1 MSIRIFILLIFVGST
16 FSTSIFGQTIQGDW
30 YTPLRNK
37 LLHLTISNDSILFRK
52 CSFDI
57 EMREYDYVAMAYK
70 IEKKVNNHFVVLET
84 KDSVISY
91 YLLSFKL
98 ENGKNL
104 LNIESLNNK
113 FPTLADAE
121 NSIQLIEQQPMNV
134 ILFDKS
140 AIDQIRKQKDIT
152 AMTSDDFKSFA
163 QKIIELDSINASNSQ
178 KKYKLSYLYNEST
191 GRIILSELDFNPLVK
206 GHLFDSMLEKFAE
219 NPETKELFIKMTGSG
234 K

>member
-1 MSIRIFILLIFVGST
+1 
-16 FSTSIFGQTIQGDW
+16 
-30 YTPLRNK
+30 
-37 LLHLTISNDSILFRK
+37 
-52 CSFDI
+52 
-57 EMREYDYVAMAYK
+57 MREYDYVAMAYK

-134 ILFDKS
+134 TLLDKS

-152 AMTSDDFKSFA
+152 AMKSDDFKSFA